1 MLLNKTELQAKWPHL
16 VSLTRI
22 NRPIGILLL
31 LWPMLWALWIAAA
44 GVPNLSVL
52 IIFVLGTV
60 LTRSAGCA
68 INDYADRDWDGK
80 VARTQ
85 NRPLATGDLS
95 PKDALVTTAVLMLM
109 AFILVLFTNALTI
122 KLSFVALILAILYP
136 FTKRITHWPQLF
148 LGLAFA
154 WAVPMA
160 FAAQSNQTPAS
171 AWWLFLAAVVWA
183 SAYDTLYAMVD
194 REDDVK
200 VGIKSTAI
208 FWGKHDLLFVGAAQ
222 TLMLLLVMLVGF
234 WNQRGWVFFI
244 GLCAAAWLVAKQLHD
259 CRNRERDE
267 CFKAFINNH
276 YVGMVIFIGLA
287 VDYLISPVA
296 S

>member
-1 MLLNKTELQAKWPHL
+1 MNIAELQTKWPHL

-31 LWPMLWALWIAAA
+31 LWPMLWALWIAAS
-44 GVPNLSVL
+44 GVPSLSVL
-52 IIFVLGTV
+52 VIFILGTV

-68 INDYADRDWDGK
+68 INDYADRHWDGK
-80 VARTQ
+80 VTRTQ

-95 PKDALVTTAVLMLM
+95 PNDALVTTAILMLA
-109 AFILVLFTNALTI
+109 AFVLVLFTNALTI
-122 KLSFVALILAILYP
+122 KLSFVALFLAVLYP

-160 FAAQSNQTPAS
+160 FAAQSGHTPAS
-171 AWWLFLAAVVWA
+171 AWWLFAAAVIWA

-208 FWGKHDLLFVGAAQ
+208 FWGKYDLVFVGAAQ
-222 TLMLLLVMLVGF
+222 TMMLLLVMWVGF
-234 WNQRGWVFFI
+234 SNQRGWVFFA
-244 GLCAAAWLVAKQLHD
+244 GLCLAALLVAKQLHD
-259 CRNRERDE
+259 CRDRDPKE

-276 YVGMVIFIGLA
+276 YVGMAIFIGLA
-287 VDYLISPVA
+287 IDYLLSPA
-296 S
+296 AH